1 MAMKINKLLILF
13 ILFGSLFPYRVGDEV
28 NMIDQNKTFDICYG
42 SELDIDG
49 DGILKLADFNGD
61 LNGGEY
67 KIIVLR
73 SSFTW

>member
-1 MAMKINKLLILF
+1 MKLIRILVFLSFAKASIYSINDTISIEHQLMPF
-13 ILFGSLFPYRVGDEV
+13 EV
-28 NMIDQNKTFDICYG
+28 CYG
-42 SELDIDG
+42 NYNNNVLS
-49 DGILKLADFNGD
+49 LADFNGD

>member
-1 MAMKINKLLILF
+1 MPF
-13 ILFGSLFPYRVGDEV
+13 EV
-28 NMIDQNKTFDICYG
+28 CYG
-42 SELDIDG
+42 NYNNNVLS
-49 DGILKLADFNGD
+49 LADFNGD